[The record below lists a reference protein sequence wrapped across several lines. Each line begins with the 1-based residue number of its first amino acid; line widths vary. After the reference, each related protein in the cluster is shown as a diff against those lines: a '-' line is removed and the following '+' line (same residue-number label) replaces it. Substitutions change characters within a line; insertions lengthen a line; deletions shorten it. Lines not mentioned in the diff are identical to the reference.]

1 MMTAKEEGKEPMAK
15 EIAIEPLLRAQKEG
29 LPQTRDAFY
38 HNNNNNN
45 NGERSYSALGAIHHY
60 LFNHDESLYEQL
72 FKDGNRRPLSYT
84 IEMVKS
90 VLGKELCQH
99 ITTLND
105 SGYDSESTR
114 GYSFGEI
121 AEKIM
126 NEYH

>member
-1 MMTAKEEGKEPMAK
+1 MNVMTAKEEGKEPTAK
-15 EIAIEPLLRAQKEG
+15 EIAIESLLRAQKEG
-29 LPQTRDAFY
+29 LPQTRDTFY
-38 HNNNNNN
+38 HNNN

-84 IEMVKS
+84 IEAVKS

-121 AEKIM
+121 AEK
-126 NEYH
+126 

>member
-1 MMTAKEEGKEPMAK
+1 MMMTAKEEGKEPMAK

-38 HNNNNNN
+38 HNNN